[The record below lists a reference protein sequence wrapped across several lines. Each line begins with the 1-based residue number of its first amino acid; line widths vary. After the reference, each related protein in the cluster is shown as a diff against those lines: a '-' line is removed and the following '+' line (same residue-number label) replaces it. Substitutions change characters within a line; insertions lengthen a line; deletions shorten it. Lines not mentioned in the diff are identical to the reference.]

1 MREERLIERIRL
13 FKKSPQQRGK
23 PDPKRIID
31 SIIRHLERIL
41 NTRWGSAQIADDFG
55 VPDFSDMRS
64 GFPDALRD
72 LEHLIRNTIT
82 KYEPRLQSVRVKF
95 LQHDENM
102 LALSFQI
109 IGKLVLEGNKDPV
122 IFESMMDSE
131 GKVTIRN

>member
-1 MREERLIERIRL
+1 MREERLIERIRSWE
-13 FKKSPQQRGK
+13 KAPGQRER
-23 PDPKRIID
+23 PDPKRMVD

-64 GFPDALRD
+64 GFPDALKD
-72 LEHLIRNTIT
+72 LERLIRNTIM

-109 IGKLVLEGNKDPV
+109 IGKLVLEGEKNPIV
-122 IFESMMDSE
+122 FESMMDSE
-131 GKVTIRN
+131 GKVTIRS

>member
-1 MREERLIERIRL
+1 MREERLTERIRL
-13 FKKSPQQRGK
+13 WEKSPEQRGK
-23 PDPKRIID
+23 PDPKRMID

-72 LEHLIRNTIT
+72 LEHLIRNTIM
-82 KYEPRLQSVRVKF
+82 KYEPRLQSVKVKF

-109 IGKLVLEGNKDPV
+109 IGKLVLEGEKTPV
-122 IFESMMDSE
+122 IFESMMDQE
-131 GKVTIRN
+131 GKVTIRS

>member
-1 MREERLIERIRL
+1 MREERLLERIRSWE
-13 FKKSPQQRGK
+13 KNPEQREK
-23 PDPKRIID
+23 PDPKRMID

-64 GFPDALRD
+64 GFPDALKD
-72 LEHLIRNTIT
+72 LERLIRNTIM
-82 KYEPRLQSVRVKF
+82 KYEPRLQSVRVNF

-109 IGKLVLEGNKDPV
+109 IGKLVLEGDKNPIV
-122 IFESMMDSE
+122 FESMMDSE
-131 GKVTIRN
+131 GKVTIRS